1 MKTVLLILL
10 ALVQGVFGEADKKVL
25 GKSTEESY
33 AGKVVQI
40 KVGEDDLVNGQ
51 SFKFWERILDRVE
64 EEEAKAVVF
73 HLDTP
78 GGLAFPTKE
87 LMSKIA
93 ELKMPT
99 YSFIDPQA
107 MSAGALIAISTDE
120 IYMAPGSLVGSAALV
135 SGTGVAIEDTMRAKV
150 ESFFD
155 AHVRWIVEKKGHRYD
170 VVEAMMMIQD
180 EDREVGSRVVK
191 AGDILAL
198 NSKEAIEPMDEGT
211 LFAKAELKS
220 VEELLKLKGLQDV
233 EMVTA
238 TPTGFEQFAWWVAS
252 VSGLLIL
259 VGLGG
264 GYFELKTPGFGV
276 GGIVSILAFTC
287 FFFGNYMAGN
297 LAGYEMAAIFVLGLL
312 FIAAEIFII
321 PGTGI
326 AGITGVVLMMG
337 ALALSMVGEAS
348 WEQWEWSGVGFVDL
362 LARPAKHLSFGI
374 IGSLV
379 LLYFMMR
386 FLPDMP
392 LFRRVLLQETLASGT
407 GMEEVD
413 AGSERIGTRGTATTD
428 LHPSGKIEIGDEVL
442 DAVAEGKFVS
452 KGDLVEIIKEDGMG
466 IVVQRV

>member
-170 VVEAMMMIQD
+170 
-180 EDREVGSRVVK
+180 
-191 AGDILAL
+191 
-198 NSKEAIEPMDEGT
+198 
-211 LFAKAELKS
+211 
-220 VEELLKLKGLQDV
+220 
-233 EMVTA
+233 
-238 TPTGFEQFAWWVAS
+238 
-252 VSGLLIL
+252 L
-259 VGLGG
+259 VGR
-264 GYFELKTPGFGV
+264 T
-276 GGIVSILAFTC
+276 
-287 FFFGNYMAGN
+287 
-297 LAGYEMAAIFVLGLL
+297 
-312 FIAAEIFII
+312 
-321 PGTGI
+321 
-326 AGITGVVLMMG
+326 
-337 ALALSMVGEAS
+337 
-348 WEQWEWSGVGFVDL
+348 
-362 LARPAKHLSFGI
+362 
-374 IGSLV
+374 
-379 LLYFMMR
+379 
-386 FLPDMP
+386 
-392 LFRRVLLQETLASGT
+392 
-407 GMEEVD
+407 
-413 AGSERIGTRGTATTD
+413 
-428 LHPSGKIEIGDEVL
+428 
-442 DAVAEGKFVS
+442 
-452 KGDLVEIIKEDGMG
+452 
-466 IVVQRV
+466 